1 MTAMA
6 ETSANPNTTS
16 KAKPK
21 GAMPGGAF
29 ETPKFETPKFEIPKF
44 ELPVMEVPAAFR
56 EFAEKGVAQAKENY
70 EKIKSAA
77 EEATD
82 MLEDSYSNASKGCSD
97 YGLKV
102 IEHARANC
110 GATFDLMTG
119 LLTAKS
125 YAEAVELSSGYVR
138 RQFEA
143 VTEQAKDLAE
153 TAQKVATDTAEP
165 IREGFAGAVKKA
177 A

>member
-1 MTAMA
+1 MIAMA
-6 ETSANPNTTS
+6 ETTANPNT
-16 KAKPK
+16 APK
-21 GAMPGGAF
+21 GKTKPTMPGF
-29 ETPKFETPKFEIPKF
+29 DTPKF
-44 ELPVMEVPAAFR
+44 ELPTMEVPAAFR
-56 EFAEKGVAQAKENY
+56 AFAEKGLAQAKENY
-70 EKIKSAA
+70 ERMKSAA

-165 IREGFAGAVKKA
+165 IREGFAGAVRKA

>member
-6 ETSANPNTTS
+6 ETSTNPNAAPKA
-16 KAKPK
+16 KAKPT
-21 GAMPGGAF
+21 MPGF
-29 ETPKFETPKFEIPKF
+29 DTPKFEMPPAE
-44 ELPVMEVPAAFR
+44 MPAAFR
-56 EFAEKGVAQAKENY
+56 AFSEKGLAQAKENY
-70 EKIKSAA
+70 ERMKSAA

-82 MLEDSYSNASKGCSD
+82 ILEDSYSNASKGYAD

-102 IEHARANC
+102 IEHARANTS
-110 GATFDLMTG
+110 ATFDLMTG

-125 YAEAVELSSGYVR
+125 YAEAVELSSSYVR

-153 TAQKVATDTAEP
+153 TAQKVAADTAEP